1 MRSKEVEK
9 AINDLMFI
17 VVKDIYCNEIRI
29 DKTKIIKE
37 YNESVSTVLD
47 YVRELEEKNY
57 EANNIINNQIEL
69 LKDSTSNS
77 VIRDKMEELNKQI
90 ENELLTT
97 WLEAKI
103 EVLKELL
110 ESEK

>member
-1 MRSKEVEK
+1 MRSKEVEE
-9 AINDLMFI
+9 AINILDEYI
-17 VVKDIYCNEIRI
+17 VGSISKPI
-29 DKTKIIKE
+29 
-37 YNESVSTVLD
+37 LD
-47 YVRELEEKNY
+47 YIEELEANNY